1 MGKRRPAGVAVRV
14 GPGAGHEPPMP
25 AQQRL
30 GLDEEA
36 RPAGPGQDAAD
47 GGEQG
52 AVGGLEPESWRLAAQ
67 DRELVAQHK
76 DLEILGGVAAGER
89 REQLDAAAQREVGKL
104 H

>member
-1 MGKRRPAGVAVRV
+1 
-14 GPGAGHEPPMP
+14 MP

-36 RPAGPGQDAAD
+36 RPAGPGQDAADGGEQDAAD